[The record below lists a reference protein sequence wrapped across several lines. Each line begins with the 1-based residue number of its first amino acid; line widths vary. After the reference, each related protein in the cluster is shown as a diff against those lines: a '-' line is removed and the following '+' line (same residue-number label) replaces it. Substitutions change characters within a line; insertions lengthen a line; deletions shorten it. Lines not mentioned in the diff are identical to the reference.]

1 VVAPRQTL
9 DSLVRPPAASPGE
22 AVSDES
28 VLLARTLWSVPEA
41 ASFLRVSKRSLWR
54 MLADP
59 RSGFPPPRRIR
70 GRTLLVRDEV
80 IAFMQEG
87 GAT

>member
-1 VVAPRQTL
+1 MVAPRQPL
-9 DSLVRPPAASPGE
+9 DSLVRPPSASPGE
-22 AVSDES
+22 AVSNES

-54 MLADP
+54 MIADP
-59 RSGFPPPRRIR
+59 RSGFPTPRRIR

>member
-1 VVAPRQTL
+1 
-9 DSLVRPPAASPGE
+9 
-22 AVSDES
+22 
-28 VLLARTLWSVPEA
+28 
-41 ASFLRVSKRSLWR
+41 

-59 RSGFPPPRRIR
+59 RSGFPTPRRIR

>member
-1 VVAPRQTL
+1 MIAPLHTS
-9 DSLVRPPAASPGE
+9 DSQQPPAPSSPVAAPFDE
-22 AVSDES
+22 AA
-28 VLLARTLWSVPEA
+28 LLQRSLWSIPEA

-59 RSGFPPPRRIR
+59 RSGFPTPRRIR

-80 IAFMQEG
+80 IAFMQE
-87 GAT
+87 TSR